1 MRRLLMLVIV
11 IGIIC
16 FAWMQFHKTNSSSLK
31 VIMANVEEK
40 VKNTI
45 PFKAV
50 ETVEKNRNAFQ
61 ERLDEN
67 YKLSMSLFDETYAE
81 NE

>member
-1 MRRLLMLVIV
+1 
-11 IGIIC
+11 
-16 FAWMQFHKTNSSSLK
+16 
-31 VIMANVEEK
+31 